1 MRQGAFPR
9 IILAAYLVILMLP
22 IYWLIN
28 MSLRTNSDIV
38 SGLALWPHHPTIEK
52 YIQIF
57 KDPTWVHRFGV
68 SLTYVAIN
76 TIISVTVALP
86 AAYAFNRYAII
97 GDKHL
102 FFWLLTNLMAPTA
115 VFAMP
120 FFNLYYAVGL
130 FDTVWTVALA
140 HCLFNIPLAVW
151 ILEGFVGGVPR
162 EIAEITGIQVNH
174 EMMDEGLIVDKI
186 SVEIQ
191 SGKPIYDF
199 WMNDSDFIG
208 THPRYNDIVGG
219 SLTDFMAGEGKD
231 ITNPNLDLNDFI
243 GLSFGTFTDGKLYQL
258 PDQQFANLYWFRYDW
273 FQKPELKAAF
283 KAKFGYELG
292 VPVNWSAYEDIAD
305 FFTNTVKEIDG
316 QKVYGHM
323 DYGKKDPSLGWRF
336 TDAWLSMAGNGDRGL
351 PNGRPVDEWGIRAE
365 NGIPVGSSISRGGD
379 ANGPAA
385 VYALAK
391 FVEWLKKYAPPEAAG
406 MDFLEAGAVP
416 GQGHIAQQIFWYSA
430 FTAALSKP
438 DLPVMNKD
446 GTPKWRMAPSPH
458 GAYWKEGMKLG
469 YQDVGCWTLLKYAP
483 LERVKAGWLYSQ
495 FCVSKT
501 VSLKKSVTFLHVIRE
516 SDIQSQAMTDLAPKV
531 GGWVEF
537 YRSPARKLWTPT
549 GVNVPEYGKL
559 AQVWWQNVSKGIS
572 GEATYQQAMDGLARD
587 QDAIMTRLEK
597 SGAQGKLGPKM
608 NEERDPEYWYAKAEK
623 DGTLAPQRKLANEKP
638 PGETVDYD
646 ELLKTWTAAAPKK

>member
-1 MRQGAFPR
+1 MDVKRRDVLKGA
-9 IILAAYLVILMLP
+9 AA
-22 IYWLIN
+22 
-28 MSLRTNSDIV
+28 
-38 SGLALWPHHPTIEK
+38 
-52 YIQIF
+52 
-57 KDPTWVHRFGV
+57 
-68 SLTYVAIN
+68 VAA
-76 TIISVTVALP
+76 T
-86 AAYAFNRYAII
+86 AATAGGAAII
-97 GDKHL
+97 TSTPTYAQQLDAAKKWVDTE
-102 FFWLLTNLMAPTA
+102 FQPSTLTKDEQMAEMEWFIKASAPFKGLKLSTVSEILSIHDYESKVLTKA
-115 VFAMP
+115 FA
-120 FFNLYYAVGL
+120 
-130 FDTVWTVALA
+130 D
-140 HCLFNIPLAVW
+140 
-151 ILEGFVGGVPR
+151 
-162 EIAEITGIQVNH
+162 ITGIQVSH
-174 EMMDEGLIVDKI
+174 ELLDEGKLVDKI
-186 SVEIQ
+186 EVEIQ

-219 SLTDFMAGEGKD
+219 SLTDFMANEGKD
-231 ITNPNLDLNDFI
+231 VTNPGLDLEDFI
-243 GLSFGTFTDGKLYQL
+243 GLSFATFTDGKLYQL

-273 FQKPELKAAF
+273 FKRPELKAAF

-351 PNGRPVDEWGIRAE
+351 PNGKPVDEWGIRAE

-385 VYALAK
+385 VYATTK

-430 FTAALSKP
+430 FTHALSEP
-438 DLPVMNKD
+438 GLPVMNAD

-458 GAYWKEGMKLG
+458 GAYWKDGMKLG
-469 YQDVGCWTLLKYAP
+469 YQDVGCWTMLKYAP
-483 LERVKAGWLYSQ
+483 MDHIKGGWLYAQ
-495 FCVSKT
+495 FCVSKAIT
-501 VSLKKSVTFLHVIRE
+501 LKKSVTSLHLIRD
-516 SDIQSQAMTDLAPKV
+516 SDIWSDAMTAIAPKA
-531 GGWVEF
+531 GGLVEF

-559 AQVWWQNVSKGIS
+559 AQVWWQNVSKAIS
-572 GEATYQQAMDGLARD
+572 GEATPQQAMDGLARD

-597 SGAQGKLGPKM
+597 SGAQGALGPKM

-623 DGTLAPQRKLANEKP
+623 DGNLAPQRKLANEKP

-646 ELLKTWTAAAPKK
+646 ELLKTWTQTAQPPKKKT